1 MSGIKFKGL
10 DKLQKK
16 LKKNVEMKAVK
27 DVVKF
32 HGGQLSE
39 RMKAQTKK
47 SFVKINPKTGKPYS
61 EGATASSIN
70 TIITDGGLE
79 ARVGPTTNYAEYVE
93 YGTRRME
100 AEPFVKPALDV
111 QKEKFKASMKKIVR

>member
-32 HGGQLSE
+32 HGGQLKE
-39 RMKAQTKK
+39 RMRDQAKQ
-47 SFVKINPKTGKPYS
+47 SFNKGYSTGD
-61 EGATASSIN
+61 TMNSIN
-70 TIITDGGLE
+70 VEITDGGLE
-79 ARVGPTTNYAEYVE
+79 ARVGPTTNYTEYVE
-93 YGTRRME
+93 YGTRFME
-100 AEPFVKPALDV
+100 AEPFVRPALDS
-111 QKEKFKASMKKIVR
+111 QKDKFKSDLKKLMR

>member
-16 LKKNVEMKAVK
+16 LKKNAEMADVK
-27 DVVKF
+27 KVVKF

-39 RMKAQTKK
+39 RMKAQTQQ
-47 SFVKINPKTGKPYS
+47 SFTRGYSTGD
-61 EGATASSIN
+61 TASSIN
-70 TIITDGGLE
+70 VEITDGGLE

-93 YGTRRME
+93 YGTRFME
-100 AEPFVKPALDV
+100 AEPFVRPALDA
-111 QKEKFKASMKKIVR
+111 QKDKFKSDLKKLMR